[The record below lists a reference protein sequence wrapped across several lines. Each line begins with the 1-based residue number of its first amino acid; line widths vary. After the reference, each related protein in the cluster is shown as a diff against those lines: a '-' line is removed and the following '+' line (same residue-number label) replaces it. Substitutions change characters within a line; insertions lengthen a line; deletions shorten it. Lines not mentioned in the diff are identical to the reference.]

1 MLLPAVPRCVPLSCA
16 VLCCVPSP
24 VLCSA
29 GPTVCGQ
36 CVKYRGVG
44 QGLGGNPVSGDWQ
57 PGFICDQC
65 PECSF
70 GDIDLQKGGDGR
82 WKVGGVG

>member
-1 MLLPAVPRCVPLSCA
+1 VP
-16 VLCCVPSP
+16 
-24 VLCSA
+24 
-29 GPTVCGQ
+29 GE
-36 CVKYRGVG
+36 
-44 QGLGGNPVSGDWQ
+44 WQ

-82 WKVGGVG
+82 WKVGVVCVCVGAGNDVCVWGGGGALERCRGVVSV

>member
-1 MLLPAVPRCVPLSCA
+1 MCCA
-16 VLCCVPSP
+16 VLCC
-24 VLCSA
+24 A
-29 GPTVCGQ
+29 GPSICGQ

-44 QGLGGNPVSGDWQ
+44 QGLGGNPITGDWQ
-57 PGFICDQC
+57 PGFICDSC

-82 WKVGGVG
+82 WKVEW